1 LVNPEGDDPGYETVT
16 LINRAPIIAD
26 LSGWFIADKNKKRSV
41 ISNLLLN
48 PGATSVVKLDGLGA
62 QLGNNGGIYYPAQ
75 S

>member
-1 LVNPEGDDPGYETVT
+1 M
-16 LINRAPIIAD
+16 
-26 LSGWFIADKNKKRSV
+26 IADKNKKRSV